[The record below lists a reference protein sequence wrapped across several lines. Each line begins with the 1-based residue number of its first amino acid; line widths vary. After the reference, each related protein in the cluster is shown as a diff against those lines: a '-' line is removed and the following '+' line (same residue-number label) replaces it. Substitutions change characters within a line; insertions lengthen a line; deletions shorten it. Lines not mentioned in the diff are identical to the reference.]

1 MRSLVEFVNLECEYF
16 SSCAELLKG
25 LRDQLNSGYVHFF
38 LLIRKVN
45 SLLLNTHRSAAMPQR
60 TSMLNHRTLSGKIS
74 NEGTLRKTHGS
85 NLSLSNGEGHTPA
98 AAPVSAVAVP
108 AAIAAPV
115 TLAAASQ
122 LPYHSNSAAAPP
134 ARPMSMAKGGQKQV
148 KVLFEF
154 DAENANELSSKKA
167 F

>member
-1 MRSLVEFVNLECEYF
+1 M
-16 SSCAELLKG
+16 
-25 LRDQLNSGYVHFF
+25 
-38 LLIRKVN
+38 
-45 SLLLNTHRSAAMPQR
+45 HRSAAMPQR

-85 NLSLSNGEGHTPA
+85 NLSLSNGENRTSA
-98 AAPVSAVAVP
+98 AAPVA
-108 AAIAAPV
+108 AAIVAPV

-122 LPYHSNSAAAPP
+122 LPYHSNSTAAPP
-134 ARPMSMAKGGQKQV
+134 ARPMSMAKGDQKQV

-167 F
+167 FSADLYANISLL